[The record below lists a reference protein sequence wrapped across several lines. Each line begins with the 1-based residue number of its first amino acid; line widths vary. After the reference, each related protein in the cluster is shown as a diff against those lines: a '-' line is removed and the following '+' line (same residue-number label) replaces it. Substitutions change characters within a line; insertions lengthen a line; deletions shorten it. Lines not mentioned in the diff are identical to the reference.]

1 MTDLSAEALIEV
13 PFHDVDVMDV
23 AWHGHYVKYFEL
35 ARCAL
40 LRRLDYD
47 YPQMRD
53 SGYAWPVVECYL
65 KYVRP
70 ARYGQQL
77 RARAT
82 LREWENRLRFDY
94 EIRDAVS
101 GERLRSLHE
110 HNARVQAI
118 ALSHATGD
126 AVAVSGA
133 ADGTVAVFSTANGEL
148 LQTLRGHTAA
158 IRSVEFSM
166 DGHYIVTASADRSVR
181 LGAIRDGPF
190 RFAAPT
196 RDA

>member
-1 MTDLSAEALIEV
+1 MPDLSAEALIEV

-77 RARAT
+77 KVRAT

-94 EIRDAVS
+94 EIRDAMS
-101 GERLRSLHE
+101 GERLTKGHTVQVAVDLASGELQFVSPHCLI
-110 HNARVQAI
+110 ARVGQAC
-118 ALSHATGD
+118 
-126 AVAVSGA
+126 
-133 ADGTVAVFSTANGEL
+133 AD
-148 LQTLRGHTAA
+148 
-158 IRSVEFSM
+158 
-166 DGHYIVTASADRSVR
+166 
-181 LGAIRDGPF
+181 
-190 RFAAPT
+190 
-196 RDA
+196 

>member
-1 MTDLSAEALIEV
+1 MPELTSTLSAEALIEV

-77 RARAT
+77 KARAT

-101 GERLRSLHE
+101 GERLTKGYT
-110 HNARVQAI
+110 VQ
-118 ALSHATGD
+118 
-126 AVAVSGA
+126 VAVDIAS
-133 ADGTVAVFSTANGEL
+133 GEL
-148 LQTLRGHTAA
+148 QFVSPDCLMKR
-158 IRSVEFSM
+158 VEQ
-166 DGHYIVTASADRSVR
+166 ACA
-181 LGAIRDGPF
+181 
-190 RFAAPT
+190 
-196 RDA
+196 